1 MNNFGR
7 AVLAVGLSAVMTFT
21 NPGCF
26 FQAGAEPV
34 TVYASETKTV
44 QSRMTAM
51 ERTST
56 ADSGEGGSTTE
67 VTTEK
72 KQETTTG
79 SKENTTS
86 SEKNTGSSTGKNDSQ
101 TEHTTESGHNTS
113 GGTSDSTSGSTSG
126 SHSGDS
132 GQTGSASGADSQ
144 TESNNKTQS
153 GASQKNNNEDN
164 AEDSAGNTTADAV
177 GSNVDSTAKN
187 KAKKNISTRQ
197 DAELQVKNSVKNIN
211 NQLAEEAAP
220 DGSDKSGTF
229 IPKIYNDT
237 RLAMKNNKEYIA
249 GYVYFNQTDSAWN
262 QNGYCIARAGCGP
275 TSMAVVI
282 TSLTGKW
289 VTPLDTAIWGYQ
301 HGFYSRAGSSHAMI
315 PAMAAAYGL
324 KCQGVG
330 TDYNA
335 IKKALKAG
343 KPVVCL
349 MGPGY
354 FTRGGHFMVLVAID
368 KNDCVTIA
376 DVGSRTRSAYK
387 YRLSDV
393 IAQSKGASAGGPFW
407 IMSYDKESRAA
418 LRKKQAIKNYTQE
431 DMIADFADV
440 SYMKVKGDLPA
451 TLKEEK
457 KEVSVKKVVSILKMS
472 TGENIF
478 GVLGAGSNS
487 ALAGTANVGNAI
499 FSPISRN
506 SQMVV
511 IKTGETDT
519 AEQNSADAGKAE
531 QNAAGQSAEQE
542 NSIDTGKEEQNAAGQ
557 STVQQNSADA
567 GKAEQNSA
575 GQSAAQQNATG
586 YNSTRQNLALTLK
599 QDIARRQW
607 EKRIPLSKLENYLKG
622 TIEK

>member
-7 AVLAVGLSAVMTFT
+7 AVLAVGLSTVMTVT
-21 NPGCF
+21 NPECF
-26 FQAGAEPV
+26 FQTGTASMS
-34 TVYASETKTV
+34 VYAAEEKAAENRTTESDSE
-44 QSRMTAM
+44 
-51 ERTST
+51 E
-56 ADSGEGGSTTE
+56 GESTTE

-72 KQETTTG
+72 KEESTTATESQE
-79 SKENTTS
+79 STTS
-86 SEKNTGSSTGKNDSQ
+86 SEKNTDNTDNTEHTQ
-101 TEHTTESGHNTS
+101 TEHTTGTKENTS
-113 GGTSDSTSGSTSG
+113 ANTSDNNENSSTSSSQN
-126 SHSGDS
+126 SEE
-132 GQTGSASGADSQ
+132 Q
-144 TESNNKTQS
+144 TESNKKNTQNNTQS
-153 GASQKNNNEDN
+153 TISSREE
-164 AEDSAGNTTADAV
+164 AE
-177 GSNVDSTAKN
+177 
-187 KAKKNISTRQ
+187 I
-197 DAELQVKNSVKNIN
+197 QVKKVKNIKD
-211 NQLAEEAAP
+211 QLAEEAAP
-220 DGSDKSGTF
+220 DGSDKTSAF

-262 QNGYCIARAGCGP
+262 QNGYCIAKAGCGP

-301 HGFYSRAGSSHAMI
+301 HGFYSRAGSAHEMI

-376 DVGSRTRSAYK
+376 DVGSRARSAYK

-407 IMSYDKESRAA
+407 VMSYDKNSKTA
-418 LRKKQAIKNYTQE
+418 LRKKQAIKDYTKE
-431 DMIADFADV
+431 DLVEDFADV
-440 SYMKVKGDLPA
+440 SYMKIKGDLPE

-457 KEVSVKKVVSILKMS
+457 KDVSVKKVVSILKMS
-472 TGENIF
+472 TGQSMMDTLGGDNILSPTSKNTQVIVQKKESTDKKSQ
-478 GVLGAGSNS
+478 GL
-487 ALAGTANVGNAI
+487 ALA
-499 FSPISRN
+499 
-506 SQMVV
+506 
-511 IKTGETDT
+511 
-519 AEQNSADAGKAE
+519 
-531 QNAAGQSAEQE
+531 
-542 NSIDTGKEEQNAAGQ
+542 
-557 STVQQNSADA
+557 
-567 GKAEQNSA
+567 
-575 GQSAAQQNATG
+575 
-586 YNSTRQNLALTLK
+586 LK

-607 EKRIPLSKLENYLKG
+607 EKKIDLTWMDNYLHG